1 MFDTPNYA
9 IASILDAPHSMRAV
23 MIRNTKAR
31 LDPRTLPAIA
41 RRMRLLRATTGLS
54 ISEFARETG
63 IARTMWHNIE
73 SGFSRISVDAA
84 MKLCEHFN
92 LTLDWIFRGEDRYLV
107 KDLVQKLSEAEEK
120 LDDEDDGDASRLKP
134 PAAR

>member
-1 MFDTPNYA
+1 MFDTPNYV

-41 RRMRLLRATTGLS
+41 RRMRLLRLTTGLS

-84 MKLCEHFN
+84 MKLCDKYV
-92 LTLDWIFRGEDRYLV
+92 LTLDWVFRGEDRYLT
-107 KDLVQKLSEAEEK
+107 KDLIERLEEAETTM
-120 LDDEDDGDASRLKP
+120 DDGEDDRQHG
-134 PAAR
+134 

>member
-1 MFDTPNYA
+1 MMFDTPNYVF
-9 IASILDAPHSMRAV
+9 ASILDAPTSIRAA

-41 RRMRLLRATTGLS
+41 RRMKLLRMTTGLS
-54 ISEFARETG
+54 IAEFARETG

-84 MKLCEHFN
+84 MKLCDKYA
-92 LTLDWIFRGEDRYLV
+92 LTLDWVFRGVDRYLT
-107 KDLVQKLSEAEEK
+107 KDLTEKLEEAESALETSA
-120 LDDEDDGDASRLKP
+120 DEDEEQAQ
-134 PAAR
+134 A

>member
-1 MFDTPNYA
+1 
-9 IASILDAPHSMRAV
+9 

-41 RRMRLLRATTGLS
+41 RRMQLLRMTTGLS

-84 MKLCEHFN
+84 MKLCDKYT
-92 LTLDWIFRGEDRYLV
+92 LTLDWVFRGDDRYLT
-107 KDLVQKLSEAEEK
+107 KDLTKRLEDAEASLDESET
-120 LDDEDDGDASRLKP
+120 DDDSDTRQHA
-134 PAAR
+134 